1 MKIKLELV
9 NPGEIKRKIVKE
21 LASEVRQ
28 RIASN
33 NLATKIENGA
43 SSTIQKYLWNSPTT
57 RELLSGGPLQGEL
70 GVPDSQK
77 GIFESILHSII
88 DNVKVDV
95 KFKSLTTKIDLKIT
109 VSFPSDFSAY
119 KAVGTYTT
127 EKGRVIPWFE
137 WLTELGDRVIVR
149 DFISEGGHPK
159 QSRTGDMIMV
169 KGGGWRVPP
178 QHAGSPGDNFITKAV
193 DASLLEVTAD
203 ISRILKRAF

>member
-1 MKIKLELV
+1 MKIQLKLV
-9 NPGEIKRKIVKE
+9 NPGEVKRKIVKE

-33 NLATKIENGA
+33 NLAAKVEDGA
-43 SSTIQKYLWNSPTT
+43 SGIIRKHLITSPTT
-57 RELLSGGPLQGEL
+57 IEFLYGGALQGEL

-77 GIFESILHSII
+77 GTFESILSSII
-88 DNVKVDV
+88 DSVKVDV
-95 KFKSLTTKIDLKIT
+95 KFKSLTTKIDLKMT
-109 VSFPSDFSAY
+109 VSFQNDLSAY
-119 KAVGTYTT
+119 KGIGTYTT
-127 EKGRVIPWFE
+127 EKGRVIPWFQ

-193 DASLLEVTAD
+193 DVALPEVTAY
-203 ISRILKRAF
+203 ISRIFKRAF